1 MLAFKV
7 LGLTGMASYAL
18 AYFCTRL
25 PHISYHR
32 YKLIAVPIARI
43 PDMPRGYSSRGLDQ
57 AELAGHEIDID
68 AAAQTE
74 RFARGLVCLGIFDRR
89 GELIGVT
96 WIGKAVHHEGDMHVR
111 YVLPANAAWDTGM
124 WLREDKRMSRAFSAV
139 WGGIKAWLDQEGLDC
154 TMSSIADYNIPS
166 ILSHRRLGSRRL
178 GYVSVIRIGR
188 LQYTCGAK
196 PSFCLRGRGEIPT
209 IRLGGLAAFD

>member
-1 MLAFKV
+1 MLALKV

-25 PHISYHR
+25 PHVSYHR
-32 YKLIAVPIARI
+32 YKLITVPIERI
-43 PDMPRGYSSRGLDQ
+43 PDMPRGYSCRNLDP
-57 AELAGHEIDID
+57 AELAGHTIDID
-68 AAAQTE
+68 AAAQAE
-74 RFARGLVCLGIFDRR
+74 RFARGLKCLGIFDRHD
-89 GELIGVT
+89 ELIGVT
-96 WIGKAVHHEGDMHVR
+96 WMGKAVHVEGDMHVR

-139 WGGIKAWLDQEGLDC
+139 WGGMKAWLRQEGLDC

-178 GYVSVIRIGR
+178 GYISIIRIGR
-188 LQYTCGAK
+188 LQYTRGAK
-196 PSFCLRGRGEIPT
+196 PSLCMVGKGETPT
-209 IRLGGLAAFD
+209 VHL